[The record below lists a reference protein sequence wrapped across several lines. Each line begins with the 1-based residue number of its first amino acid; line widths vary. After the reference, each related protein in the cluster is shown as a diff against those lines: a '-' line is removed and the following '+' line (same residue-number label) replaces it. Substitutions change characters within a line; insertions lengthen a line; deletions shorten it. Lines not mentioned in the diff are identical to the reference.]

1 MNTGRL
7 TGVILVVVGFG
18 ITIIAGLWLASQ
30 VADEQLESGGALIGA
45 GLAFIPI
52 ALLVGSGIYLYVKSG
67 QAAEKESVMQQ
78 QRKLLDI
85 VRSRGQV
92 KIHDVALE
100 MGMSVDTIRDMV
112 HDLVGLQVFSGYVN
126 WDDGT
131 LYSADA
137 NKLRDLEQC
146 KHCGGEI
153 DLAGRGVAVCKFCGT
168 EYFLT

>member
-7 TGVILVVVGFG
+7 TGVILVVAGFG

-30 VADEQLESGGALIGA
+30 VADEQLEAGGALIGA

-52 ALLVGSGIYLYVKSG
+52 ALLVGSGIYLYVKGG
-67 QAAEKESVMQQ
+67 QEAAKESVMQQ

-100 MGMSVDTIRDMV
+100 MGMSVDTIKDMI

-146 KHCGGEI
+146 QHCGGEI
-153 DLAGRGVAVCKFCGT
+153 DLAGRGVAICKFCGT